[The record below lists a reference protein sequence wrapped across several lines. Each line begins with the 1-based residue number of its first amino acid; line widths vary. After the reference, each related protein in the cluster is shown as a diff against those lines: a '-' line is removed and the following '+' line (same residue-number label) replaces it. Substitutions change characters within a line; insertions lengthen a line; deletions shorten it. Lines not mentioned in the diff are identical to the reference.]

1 MSSKRVL
8 VITHPQHRPDRSR
21 GLQKM
26 GTENDVWRALK
37 KLGHIVHIAGV
48 NENLD
53 DLEMEIDEFRPHIVF
68 NLLEEFLSEAV
79 YDFHIVSYLEAKEIP
94 FTGCNPRGLIFSR
107 NKFLLGQAANSM
119 EIKTPKSFLTG
130 RGFGRLPKVSELP
143 PFPLFVK
150 LNREHA
156 SLGIRESNLVRTEKQ
171 LKDVC
176 RRLTRDF
183 GGEIL
188 VQKFTAGE
196 DVTVSVWGN
205 DTAEVFHP
213 RQLKGGNGVAT
224 ARLKFS
230 KKYQRKHRVSSLE
243 YKGTSAEKVR
253 EQALSI
259 YRHFDLSGYARVDFR
274 VRDNADPVL
283 IDVNANPNLAVNEDF
298 ALSARKA
305 GWIYLDLIEHILEL
319 GSNYRPRV

>member
-1 MSSKRVL
+1 MKPKRVL
-8 VITHPQHRPDRSR
+8 VITHPQHRPDR
-21 GLQKM
+21 GNEKI
-26 GTENDVWRALK
+26 GTEADVWRALK
-37 KLGHIVHIAGV
+37 KLGHVVHIAGV

-53 DLEMEIDEFRPHIVF
+53 DLEMEIDEFRPQIVF
-68 NLLEEFLSEAV
+68 NLLEEYLSEAV
-79 YDFHIVSYLEAKEIP
+79 YDFHIVSYLEAKQIP

-107 NKFLLGQAANSM
+107 NKFLLGQAANGM
-119 EIKTPKSFLTG
+119 DIKTPKSFLTG
-130 RGFGRLPKVSELP
+130 RGFGRLPKELP

-196 DVTVSVWGN
+196 DVSVSVWGN

-230 KKYQRKHRVSSLE
+230 RKYQRKHRVSSLE
-243 YKGTSAEKVR
+243 YKGASAAKIR
-253 EQALSI
+253 DQALSI
-259 YRHFDLSGYARVDFR
+259 YRHFDLSGYARIDFR

-298 ALSARKA
+298 ALSARKG
-305 GWIYLDLIEHILEL
+305 GWNYLDAVEHILEL
-319 GSNYRPRV
+319 GFNYKPRV